1 MGKYF
6 WKSEPKFAENVDE
19 IFFEIARKLPKLE
32 VNHSNAQCTHNWKN
46 SSWRGR
52 QTKGQNVAISEM
64 IFCVI
69 YYIFCEFSTATHITS
84 FLFEIL
90 NLGNNYNSYLV

>member
-1 MGKYF
+1 M
-6 WKSEPKFAENVDE
+6 
-19 IFFEIARKLPKLE
+19 
-32 VNHSNAQCTHNWKN
+32 HSAHIIGRIRPGEEDKQNAI
-46 SSWRGR
+46 
-52 QTKGQNVAISEM
+52 VSEM

-90 NLGNNYNSYLV
+90 NLGNNHNSYLV